1 MTILRC
7 SAVLLP
13 DESPQPVRQIEGRQ
27 APRVQV
33 ELAQLLL
40 GVVPYV

>member
-1 MTILRC
+1 MVVRC

-13 DESPQPVRQIEGRQ
+13 DESPQPVRQVEGRQ

-40 GVVPYV
+40 GVVTYV

>member
-1 MTILRC
+1 MVVRC

-13 DESPQPVRQIEGRQ
+13 DESPQPVRQVEGRQ

-33 ELAQLLL
+33 ELAQPRF